1 MGLYVDIRVRPELIC
16 GIFFYFFQIIIEA
29 VEEAS
34 HQRQKD
40 RPRALHV
47 QASRILCAN
56 YRSLETGSKAD
67 LAKCLESFQNA
78 SFFFGTEFPNSI
90 NDIQIVCDKMVKHAT
105 GNVYPIIASFL
116 YFFSP

>member
-1 MGLYVDIRVRPELIC
+1 M
-16 GIFFYFFQIIIEA
+16 
-29 VEEAS
+29 EEAAQ

-90 NDIQIVCDKMVKHAT
+90 NDIPAVCDKMVKHAT
-105 GNVYPIIASFL
+105 GKVKSFFHVCL
-116 YFFSP
+116 LGTLEYLHLI

>member
-1 MGLYVDIRVRPELIC
+1 M
-16 GIFFYFFQIIIEA
+16 
-29 VEEAS
+29 EEAAQ
-34 HQRQKD
+34 HQRVQKD

-90 NDIQIVCDKMVKHAT
+90 NDIPPVCDKMVKHAT
-105 GNVYPIIASFL
+105 GKVIIIFISHSRVNTRIL
-116 YFFSP
+116 T